1 MYFNTRPQK
10 MQLFFS
16 IFFRI
21 LDRLKLDADSW
32 EKSGKNHENE
42 KGAGRFGYETD

>member
-10 MQLFFS
+10 MQLFFL

-32 EKSGKNHENE
+32 EKSGKNHE
-42 KGAGRFGYETD
+42 K